1 MLKHNFVF
9 AVSLVAM
16 FIVGIGS
23 ARADIPSTVY
33 VQQGV
38 QTAKDA
44 ADSAQ
49 ESADNA
55 QDSADLA
62 QAAAEA
68 AQASAD
74 AAAASAQTANEAV
87 ALKQDKLTAGTN
99 ITIAS
104 DGTISATDTT
114 YSTGNASKSGLTK
127 LYTDTGTNTD
137 GTMTQSAL
145 KTALDAKVPTA
156 QGSTNKNKAVI
167 TDTNGNITTGTIAT
181 GMIANSAVTAAK
193 TSGVI
198 GSIPSGS
205 ATSTTYATIWV
216 E

>member
-9 AVSLVAM
+9 AVSLLAM

-38 QTAKDA
+38 QTAKNA

-74 AAAASAQTANEAV
+74 AAAESAQTANEAV

-99 ITIAS
+99 ITIS
-104 DGTISATDTT
+104 GSTISAKDTT
-114 YSTGNASKSGLTK
+114 YSTGNASTSGLTK
-127 LYTDTGTNTD
+127 LYTSTGTNTD